1 MVDRI
6 DEELE
11 RISRLGESPKTIY
24 VGSGLHLDLETEQN
38 SLWGGDLASVQRQ
51 TPTEEVKEYKG
62 IPVVLKEGVAFD
74 YLEIET

>member
-6 DEELE
+6 DEELA
-11 RISRLGESPKTIY
+11 RISRRGETPKAIN
-24 VGSGLHLDLETEQN
+24 VGSGVHLDIETEQN
-38 SLWGGDLASVQRQ
+38 SLWGGDFASVQRQ
-51 TPTEEVKEYKG
+51 TPPEEVKEYKG

>member
-1 MVDRI
+1 MIDRI
-6 DEELE
+6 DEELG
-11 RISRLGESPKTIY
+11 RISRRGETPKIIY

-51 TPTEEVKEYKG
+51 TLTQEVKEYKG